1 MSRQTGKQAES
12 VAAAWLQ
19 QRGLRLIA
27 RNWQCRFGELDLVL
41 QDGATLVFAE
51 VRLRSSDRFGGA
63 AASVDRRKQAK
74 LIATAQLYLA
84 GRPSRPCRFDVVL
97 MRDASGAG
105 MEWIRHAFTL

>member
-1 MSRQTGKQAES
+1 MSRRTDNQAETL
-12 VAAAWLQ
+12 AAAWLQ

-27 RNWQCRFGELDLVL
+27 RNWHCRFGELDLVL
-41 QDGATLVFAE
+41 RDGPTLVFAE

-74 LIATAQLYLA
+74 LISAAQLSLS
-84 GRPSRPCRFDVVL
+84 GRPSLPCRFDVVL
-97 MRDASGAG
+97 MSDASGTG